1 MLLNGATDFSTADN
15 KQQKEQTTR
24 LTMKTKTVN
33 KEAFRMLALEIGL
46 NAACRRLDVP
56 IPTGKSWAR
65 RGRWELP
72 RRPGGRPQRTV
83 EASSLHPIAEALTE
97 SHKELEAKTKTGLA
111 TAAAKASDYVQSLDG
126 ASTFG
131 QSNKL
136 RDLAASA
143 ARIFGWDAD
152 KGPKF
157 QFNQLVV
164 SPEQLEKIRAL
175 RNAED
180 ADSPGEAR

>member
-1 MLLNGATDFSTADN
+1 MKKKTTDPRA
-15 KQQKEQTTR
+15 
-24 LTMKTKTVN
+24 TKTVN

-65 RGRWELP
+65 RGGWELP

-83 EASSLHPIAEALTE
+83 DASSLHPIADALVET
-97 SHKELEAKTKTGLA
+97 HKDLEAKTKTGLA
-111 TAAAKASDYVQSLDG
+111 TAAAKAADHAQSLDG

-143 ARIFGWDAD
+143 ARIFGWDKA
-152 KGPKF
+152 P
-157 QFNQLVV
+157 QTNVQVNTLRITE
-164 SPEQLEKIRAL
+164 EQLARIRAL
-175 RNAED
+175 RD
-180 ADSPGEAR
+180 A

>member
-1 MLLNGATDFSTADN
+1 M
-15 KQQKEQTTR
+15 KETHTEI
-24 LTMKTKTVN
+24 N
-33 KEAFRMLALEIGL
+33 KEAFKMLALEIGL
-46 NAACRRLDVP
+46 NAACRKLDVP

-65 RGRWELP
+65 RGGWKLP
-72 RRPGGRPQRTV
+72 KRSGGRPSRALPAST
-83 EASSLHPIAEALTE
+83 ASSLHPIADALVET
-97 SHKELEAKTKTGLA
+97 HKELEAKTKSGLA
-111 TAAAKASDYVQSLDG
+111 TAAAKAADHVQSLDG

-152 KGPKF
+152 RGPKF

-164 SPEQLEKIRAL
+164 SPETLEKIRAL
-175 RNAED
+175 REED
-180 ADSPGEAR
+180 NPFKKPY